1 MITATLALGLIL
13 IEARTVVGGRETDPM
28 VSYRTA
34 FGCLEW
40 KTVCN
45 QVVQEGILG
54 GRMYRHKLGAK
65 CLAVCPG
72 MRKTQATID
81 CDVAVTTESS
91 S

>member
-40 KTVCN
+40 KPVCD
-45 QVVQEGILG
+45 QVV
-54 GRMYRHKLGAK
+54 
-65 CLAVCPG
+65 
-72 MRKTQATID
+72 
-81 CDVAVTTESS
+81 
-91 S
+91 